1 MVGISRSSQVVPPS
15 TFVNSPA
22 IESINKSDDE
32 GLSSHL
38 GASAIRRAD
47 LNQLILLVFDEE
59 YDPKSIKRRV
69 QQRQSRR
76 NFNFRSENLEI
87 QTDCPVR
94 VFQILEAF
102 VDSERV
108 QRYSNPSTPELLK
121 GIKEKNFSGMKNVA
135 KADHFGG
142 PSDESKAL
150 ILDAIRSVEYMFI
163 GYAHGTVSRVID
175 DLKE

>member
-1 MVGISRSSQVVPPS
+1 MD
-15 TFVNSPA
+15 
-22 IESINKSDDE
+22 KSDDE

-59 YDPKSIKRRV
+59 YDPKSIERRV

-94 VFQILEAF
+94 VF
-102 VDSERV
+102 
-108 QRYSNPSTPELLK
+108 
-121 GIKEKNFSGMKNVA
+121 
-135 KADHFGG
+135 
-142 PSDESKAL
+142 
-150 ILDAIRSVEYMFI
+150 
-163 GYAHGTVSRVID
+163 
-175 DLKE
+175 